1 MGTKIYFMYKVT
13 NLLLSSRDNDKLWHF
28 FNNIW
33 VKCSEKR
40 RRVALRG
47 QALGNLMRWVT
58 RLAGPL
64 VKWGRISWYVML
76 ILEDKMSNSFSQLMQ
91 FEWYGAFGQGHLVH
105 GVILFLQWKESK
117 PFLQGSFYLNITEIT
132 EYSRQNNN
140 QGKLRLL
147 FLSECIKQCTRQLF
161 TFWTKPLKG
170 VQLWFVVF
178 FFFFPCWNSTAVL

>member
-1 MGTKIYFMYKVT
+1 MYDAQFRSYRKAWGQRSILCT
-13 NLLLSSRDNDKLWHF
+13 RSQICCFLREIMISCDTSLTTFESS
-28 FNNIW
+28 
-33 VKCSEKR
+33 VQR
-40 RRVALRG
+40 RGVALRG

-64 VKWGRISWYVML
+64 VKWGRISWYVMF

-91 FEWYGAFGQGHLVH
+91 FEWCAFGQGHLVH
-105 GVILFLQWKESK
+105 GVILFLQWKGSE

-161 TFWTKPLKG
+161 TFWT
-170 VQLWFVVF
+170 
-178 FFFFPCWNSTAVL
+178 